1 MMDGDVQV
9 ERLGKVDASDAF
21 SEVNRTVRIKQVGS
35 GTIVHPIYYRH
46 DQKKVR

>member
-35 GTIVHPIYYRH
+35 GTTVLCTQSTTVMI
-46 DQKKVR
+46 KKR